1 MNPDTFV
8 RLGKKLTSNMS
19 LAGPLL
25 IVLILSMMVLPLPP
39 FVLDLFFTLNIG
51 ISLVVLL
58 VAMKSLKA
66 LDFASFPTVL
76 LFTTLLRLSLNV
88 ASTRAVLMKGHEGP
102 AAAGKVIE
110 SFGHFLIGGNYAVG
124 VVVFS
129 VLMIINFM
137 VITKGAGRIAE
148 VGARFTLDAMP
159 GKQMAIDADL
169 SAGLIK
175 EAEAKQRRQ
184 DVSREAE
191 FYGSMDG
198 ASKFVRGD
206 AIAGIII
213 MAINMVGGL
222 IIGVVMHDM
231 PVGDAAATYTLLT
244 IGDGL
249 VAQVPS
255 LIISTAAGIMV
266 SRVSSDEDISKQM
279 SDQLLQDPTLLYL
292 VAAILFA
299 LGIIPGMPHVPFLL
313 LAGACAA
320 MGYLASQR
328 TAKQAASKEE
338 SEVAALVQDEDKE
351 VAWGDIAPVDA
362 ISMEIGYRLI
372 PLLDKKAEHDLL
384 RRIRAVRKAFSQDVG
399 FLPDVVHVRDNVE
412 LAPNEYRILLK
423 GVGVGG
429 GHVHPDKHLVI
440 CSDSDQL
447 NSLPGERTIDPSFGT
462 PAIWVNESHV
472 EIASFSGHAVV
483 DPATVIATHIS
494 QMMRRHSAELLGR
507 DEVQQLIEHTKSI
520 APKLIEDIIP
530 KVLPVATLQK
540 VLQNLLVEN
549 VSIRDAKTI
558 IETLAE
564 HVGNTQDSGLLT
576 QAVRIALSRSI
587 IQQIYGDSSIIQGF
601 MLDPKFEHML
611 VQAFGN
617 GGAGIDPN
625 MTETLMQRTIAT
637 CDEILKEDRAPVLI
651 VSSQI
656 RQPLSRFLRRNVP
669 ALSVIAHEEVPDNR
683 QLKVTHIIGS

>member
-8 RLGKKLTSNMS
+8 RLGKKLLNNMS

-39 FVLDLFFTLNIG
+39 FILDLFFTLNIG

-88 ASTRAVLMKGHEGP
+88 ASTRAVLMNGHEGP
-102 AAAGKVIE
+102 DAAGKVIE

-231 PVGDAAATYTLLT
+231 AVGDAAATYTLLT

-266 SRVSSDEDISKQM
+266 SRVSSDDDISKQM
-279 SDQLLQDPTLLYL
+279 SDQLLKDPMLLYV
-292 VAAILFA
+292 VAGILTA
-299 LGIIPGMPHVPFLL
+299 LGLIPGMPHFPFLL
-313 LAGACAA
+313 LAGAIGGMA
-320 MGYLASQR
+320 YLASQR
-328 TAKQAASKEE
+328 AVKQELSKEE
-338 SEVAALVQDEDKE
+338 SAGAAIVQDDDKE
-351 VAWGDIAPVDA
+351 VAWGDIAPVDS

-462 PAIWVNESHV
+462 PAIWVSESHV

-494 QMMRRHSAELLGR
+494 QIMRRHSTELLGR
-507 DEVQQLIEHTKSI
+507 DEVQQLIEHTKTI
-520 APKLIEDIIP
+520 APKLIEDIVP
-530 KVLPVATLQK
+530 KVLPIATLQK
-540 VLQNLLVEN
+540 VLQNLLSEN

-564 HVGNTQDSGLLT
+564 HVGNTPDSGLLT

-587 IQQIYGDSSIIQGF
+587 IQQIYGDSTIIQGF
-601 MLDPKFEHML
+601 LLEPKFENML
-611 VQAFGN
+611 AQAFSN

-625 MTETLMQRTIAT
+625 MTETLMQRTVST
-637 CDEILKEDRAPVLI
+637 CDEILKEDRTPVLI
-651 VSSQI
+651 VSAQI

-669 ALSVIAHEEVPDNR
+669 ALAVIAHDEIPDNR